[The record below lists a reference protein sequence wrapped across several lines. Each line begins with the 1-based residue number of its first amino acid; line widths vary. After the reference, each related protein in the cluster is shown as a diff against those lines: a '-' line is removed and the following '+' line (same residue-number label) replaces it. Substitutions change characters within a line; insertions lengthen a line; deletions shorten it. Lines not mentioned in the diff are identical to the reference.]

1 MFCRAS
7 PKPRVIFLSKNSEFV
22 FLFSK
27 TELATII
34 FIGAYAQKHQRF
46 IDFCLSVCHNLHAN
60 SSIFQNCWSQWLRW
74 NRQFFVPL
82 CNTFTCF
89 YTLRF
94 VHRCHS
100 YSLFFERYVHVL
112 TRILG
117 RHHGMPPPAS
127 NDTGTTFCFPSE
139 EEVDRWDAQTMWAYK
154 LDLWPWRLTRLS
166 VICVLVLCQ
175 STKCK
180 FRSMANTG
188 QTYHVT
194 LTFNLGGHDACRWCE
209 SISSIC
215 TPTLKFL
222 CLTVRKTYDI
232 LCVCVSRPVTMTFD
246 LETDAQCSTCN
257 GVPSWR
263 FW

>member
-46 IDFCLSVCHNLHAN
+46 IDFCLSVCRNLHAN

-100 YSLFFERYVHVL
+100 YSLFFERYVL

-194 LTFNLGGHDACRWCE
+194 LTFNL
-209 SISSIC
+209 
-215 TPTLKFL
+215 
-222 CLTVRKTYDI
+222 
-232 LCVCVSRPVTMTFD
+232 
-246 LETDAQCSTCN
+246 ETDAQCNTCH
-257 GVPSWR
+257 GVPFCE
-263 FW
+263 FWWPLGQHGSDWSRDLVTLIFDLGGYGACGWCG